1 MALLVP
7 ALGLVWLAQSD
18 IRHALAFR
26 EENSRL
32 LELAEFAVVS
42 SAMVHELQKERGMS
56 AGFLGSDGES
66 FGPQIRDHYAITDD
80 RIAELRQLL
89 ETFDSERFGAEFS
102 AKLAAGV
109 QDLQRILEV
118 RERVQALEIL
128 LGDALGYYTGINGE
142 FLGLIEFL
150 PRLSSVGEFGIR
162 GSAYVAFL
170 QSKERAGIE
179 RAVLSN
185 TFANDQFGPGLND
198 KFRTLVTTQSVYLD
212 VFRSAAT
219 SVQRLAFDRLMDNDA
234 VRETE
239 RMRSIALARSATG
252 GFETS
257 STYWFEQQTQK
268 INLLKQM
275 EDQLSADLR
284 ALAQAGLE
292 RAETTVTA
300 TSVTAL
306 LPLIL
311 AVVLGVAL
319 IVSTM
324 RQLGA
329 DPSRLEYFVNEIAN
343 DNLSVE
349 MSTGAPE
356 TGVFA
361 SARVMQ
367 RRLRERIESDR
378 LLLAE
383 NGRVRQ
389 ALMNVSGYVLIAGP
403 DGKIIFVNDALRE
416 FVDHIHSHVE
426 ADTTI
431 SIDGSLEGVDLEQ
444 LHQSPSKSLASISSE
459 TEARI
464 TFGPHTIDY
473 VANPVYADNGDRVG
487 TVVEWRDRTAD
498 LEEAREVEITLAEN
512 GRIREALVN
521 VDGMVMIAGR
531 ENQVVF
537 ANIAMTDFLAQIELS
552 IAERVPGFIAA
563 SVIGADVSSLH
574 REVAQGA
581 AFDASSNSAQ
591 HGRLVFGIHTIDYAS
606 NPVFSDNG
614 ERIGTVF
621 EWRDQTKALA
631 QEVVVKATLEEN
643 GRVREALNSAAANV
657 MIAGPDHKVVYA
669 NHAMHAFFNDAR
681 EDILRAIGEGNIT
694 DLQGTHIA
702 ILHRESDPQVFES
715 LSERYQ
721 SQVVFDTV
729 TVDYIANPVFG
740 DDGDRI
746 GTVFEWVDRTAELAV
761 EAEVQG
767 VVTAALGGDLS
778 RRIALDDK
786 TGFFATLSENVNQL
800 VGIAQFVL
808 DDTMRVFAAV
818 AKGDLTETIDR
829 EYAGAFEQLKTD
841 ANTTIAQLTDVV
853 SRIQQSAGWVRS
865 AAEEIS
871 QGNVDLARRTES
883 QAASLEETA
892 ASIEEMTGAVATN
905 ASNAQEAE
913 ALALTAREQAERG
926 GTVVKQAISAMK
938 DISSSSKEVTAIIG
952 VIDEIAFQTNL
963 LALNAAVEA
972 ARAGEQGRGF
982 AVVANEVRNLAGRS
996 GSAARQIKE
1005 LIEASTTRV
1014 DVGSQL
1020 VNETGKTLE
1029 EIVKGVDQV
1038 SGMVAK
1044 IASAN
1049 RNQSAGIQEI
1059 NGAVTQIDELTQQ
1072 NAALVEEAAQGSQ
1085 ALTEQADGLNQL
1097 MRFFNTKRAT
1107 PATTKLSGPASGSN
1121 GAHRAA

>member
-56 AGFLGSDGES
+56 AGYLGSKGGS
-66 FGPQIRDHYAITDD
+66 FGPQIRDHYAITDA
-80 RIAELRQLL
+80 RIAELQQLL
-89 ETFDSERFGAEFS
+89 NAFDSESFGAEFS
-102 AKLAAGV
+102 SKLATGV
-109 QDLQRILEV
+109 ADLKQIAEI
-118 RERVQALEIL
+118 RERVQTLEIP
-128 LGDALGYYTGINGE
+128 LGDALGYYTVINSE

-150 PRLSSVGEFGIR
+150 PRLSSVGEFGIG

-185 TFANDQFGPGLND
+185 TFANDRFGPGLYD
-198 KFRTLVTTQSVYLD
+198 RFRTLVTTQNVYLD
-212 VFRSAAT
+212 VFRSTAT
-219 SVQRLAFDRLMDNDA
+219 LAQRLAFDQLMDNDA

-239 RMRSIALARSATG
+239 RMRSVALARSASG

-257 STYWFEQQTQK
+257 STYWFEQQTLK

-284 ALAQAGLE
+284 ALAQTGLQ

-349 MSTGAPE
+349 MSTGAAE

-403 DGKIIFVNDALRE
+403 DGKVIFVNDALRE
-416 FVDHIHSHVE
+416 FVDQIGAYVE
-426 ADTTI
+426 TDTAV
-431 SIDGSLEGVDLEQ
+431 SFEGSLEGVDLEQ
-444 LHQSPSKSLASISSE
+444 LHQSPSESLANISSE

-498 LEEAREVEITLAEN
+498 LEEARQVEITLAEN

-531 ENQVVF
+531 ENQIVF
-537 ANIAMTDFLAQIELS
+537 ANTAMMDFLDRIESS
-552 IAERVPGFIAA
+552 IAQRVSGFFAA
-563 SVIGADVSSLH
+563 SVLGADASFMH
-574 REVAQGA
+574 REVSHGA

-591 HGRLVFGIHTIDYAS
+591 HGRLEFGSHTIDYAS
-606 NPVFSDNG
+606 NPVFSDSG
-614 ERIGTVF
+614 ERMGTVF
-621 EWRDQTKALA
+621 EWRDQTEALA
-631 QEVVVKATLEEN
+631 EEVVVKATLEEN

-657 MIAGPDHKVVYA
+657 MIAGPDHKIVYA
-669 NHAMHAFFNDAR
+669 NHAMRAFFDSAR
-681 EDILRAIGEGNIT
+681 DEIMKATGEGNVPA
-694 DLQGTHIA
+694 LEGTHVA

-721 SQVVFDTV
+721 SQVMFETI

-761 EAEVQG
+761 EEEVQG
-767 VVTAALGGDLS
+767 VVTAALAGDLS
-778 RRIALDDK
+778 RRIALGDK
-786 TGFFATLSENVNQL
+786 TGFFVTLSENVNQL

-818 AKGDLTETIDR
+818 AKGNLTETIDR
-829 EYAGAFEQLKTD
+829 EYVGAFDQLKSD
-841 ANTTIAQLTDVV
+841 ANTTIAQLTEVV
-853 SRIQQSAGWVRS
+853 GRIQKSAGWVRS

-883 QAASLEETA
+883 QAASLQETA
-892 ASIEEMTGAVATN
+892 ASIEEMTGAVSTN

-913 ALALTAREQAERG
+913 ALALTAREHAERG
-926 GTVVKQAISAMK
+926 GTVVKQAINAMK
-938 DISSSSKEVTAIIG
+938 DISNSSREVTAIIG

-1005 LIEASTTRV
+1005 LIEASTSRV

-1020 VNETGKTLE
+1020 VDETGKTLE
-1029 EIVKGVDQV
+1029 EIVRGVDQV
-1038 SGMVAK
+1038 SDMVGK

-1049 RNQSAGIQEI
+1049 RKQSTGIQEI

-1097 MRFFNTKRAT
+1097 MRFFNTETETHASVKHSV
-1107 PATTKLSGPASGSN
+1107 PARGN
-1121 GAHRAA
+1121 NAHRAA